1 MFDGFH
7 ALLPVTGC
15 LAVEAVSLKCR
26 GVRVFPDW
34 TLPVVAL
41 FGVLPDLCSPHISL
55 EDRYDSWSH
64 TLLFLLVIL
73 PFCVGMTW
81 WFPKGMRLRVAVA
94 ALLATALHLLADAF
108 SGGITW
114 LHPWSERPIGDYYI
128 QPENWLFFDAG
139 LIGLALIGLWLRRHL
154 ELQAD
159 ERSRGNEKAGPL

>member
-15 LAVEAVSLKCR
+15 LGIEVVSLKWR

-34 TLPVVAL
+34 TLPVVGL

-64 TLLFLLVIL
+64 TLLFLGVIL
-73 PFCVGMTW
+73 PFCAGMTW
-81 WFPKGMRLRVAVA
+81 WFPKGTRLRVALA
-94 ALLATALHLLADAF
+94 AWTAAALHLAADSL

-114 LHPWSERPIGDYYI
+114 LHPWSEEAIGDYHV

-139 LIGLALIGLWLRRHL
+139 SLLLAGFGLWLRRRL
-154 ELQAD
+154 ELRVFVESLA
-159 ERSRGNEKAGPL
+159 K